1 MKVLKTKEK
10 KKDTP
15 FYSMLQVEKI
25 QYADYQRGLK
35 ACRIRRYAQNFDY
48 DLLGVPL
55 VSMRDGK
62 YWCVDGMHR
71 LEALKIKGIQEVL
84 CQVLSGLTY
93 EQEAEKFVKLNS
105 DRQGLS
111 ANQKFAGR
119 VESGELFAKSIV
131 KKMADYGFSYNKDS
145 GTKSDDV
152 IGCISCVERITKN
165 NGLTHLERVL
175 MILRS
180 AWYGDAS
187 SLSRAI
193 IQGLSTFL
201 CDTPRAKNEVLIAA
215 LEKNRPKEIEVR
227 GLFYAGKER
236 IAVTGSASKQPH
248 IAKVIRDE
256 YKEELNSRKVARIG

>member
-1 MKVLKTKEK
+1 M
-10 KKDTP
+10 
-15 FYSMLQVEKI
+15 
-25 QYADYQRGLK
+25 
-35 ACRIRRYAQNFDY
+35 
-48 DLLGVPL
+48 
-55 VSMRDGK
+55 
-62 YWCVDGMHR
+62 
-71 LEALKIKGIQEVL
+71 L

-180 AWYGDAS
+180 AGAEMPPPCRVQLFRDC
-187 SLSRAI
+187 L
-193 IQGLSTFL
+193 
-201 CDTPRAKNEVLIAA
+201 P
-215 LEKNRPKEIEVR
+215 
-227 GLFYAGKER
+227 FYA
-236 IAVTGSASKQPH
+236 
-248 IAKVIRDE
+248 IRPVQ
-256 YKEELNSRKVARIG
+256 KTRF